1 VHAQQIPDPDGN
13 TGATEQV
20 LIYNSRNNTLS
31 LPEGMAAVIDGM
43 EDMVV
48 IVRDNRLL
56 ICRRSEEQEI
66 KKFVSEVKF
75 KLGNQFV

>member
-1 VHAQQIPDPDGN
+1 VHAQQTPDENGN
-13 TGATEQV
+13 TGGNEHV

>member
-1 VHAQQIPDPDGN
+1 
-13 TGATEQV
+13 
-20 LIYNSRNNTLS
+20 
-31 LPEGMAAVIDGM
+31 
-43 EDMVV
+43 
-48 IVRDNRLL
+48 L